1 MNLYQIPVPAY
12 KKCPKWNIEQK
23 MVIIKHGLR
32 YQRGKFLV
40 RKVSLLLTIEED
52 DLWKRKALKKLPFN
66 DNDKGTPTST
76 EDLERTVEQ
85 YIRSTIFS
93 REIET
98 DEAVGNE
105 GSILNAGQA
114 VSASMSG
121 LQSVRMMTSK

>member
-1 MNLYQIPVPAY
+1 M
-12 KKCPKWNIEQK
+12 
-23 MVIIKHGLR
+23 GLR

-66 DNDKGTPTST
+66 DRDKGTPTLT

-85 YIRSTIFS
+85 YIRSIIFS
-93 REIET
+93 REIEI